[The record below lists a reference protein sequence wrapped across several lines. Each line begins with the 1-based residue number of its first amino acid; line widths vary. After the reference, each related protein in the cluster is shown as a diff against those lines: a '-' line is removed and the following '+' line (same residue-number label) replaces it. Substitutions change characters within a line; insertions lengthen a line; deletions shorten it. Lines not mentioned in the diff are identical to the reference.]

1 MKNIIRPLRIKKDK
15 KTNRLYIIFKNK
27 RYYVDNLDK
36 KQILTLIKK
45 LSKKIKKKKIINRR
59 KIKKD
64 INKNLTGIISTK
76 ISEGY
81 VNNILSNKLDNIN
94 KDVIQINKKIEDNKE
109 KIIFMDNYKN
119 QIKNYDNDDLYKLED
134 NGKYRF
140 YVNKS
145 DYFEANNKKDLKKIV
160 YKVYKDYIDL
170 QKNNKDLQ
178 TLNLSNISKIE
189 EGQKKIKDINNNIE
203 DIQEDNFIFKEYF
216 FENVIPDI
224 EIKQDKK
231 KFKQEEQQIEK
242 KKVKRGRKKKE
253 LLQEINPDIKQEEQ
267 QEEEQQINEEYGDGI
282 KKYMSNKGTYKDEI
296 LEIMK
301 NIKYFLDVIS
311 IKDLNLLVDN
321 IIKNRLY
328 KCCFIMNLKDDNNNK
343 YHWVAVYIDLLE
355 SYEIN
360 YYDCLGDKAPQI
372 FKDEMNRLID
382 SLDIDVYVKFKENL
396 IVNQPSYSFLCGYYC
411 ISFILQRLAGLD
423 FKYITNYKN
432 LNEKNIKELKNKY
445 EKFKFI

>member
-94 KDVIQINKKIEDNKE
+94 KDVIQINKKIEDNKN
-109 KIIFMDNYKN
+109 IIKFIDKLNNKLKSKKN
-119 QIKNYDNDDLYKLED
+119 QDLYILDK
-134 NGKYRF
+134 NGKYRL
-140 YVNKS
+140 YVDDNSYLEGNTINELEDEIKDKYRKS
-145 DYFEANNKKDLKKIV
+145 KELINENKKLE
-160 YKVYKDYIDL
+160 
-170 QKNNKDLQ
+170 
-178 TLNLSNISKIE
+178 TLNLSNITKIDIVEKKLDNMNDKVDELIKSK
-189 EGQKKIKDINNNIE
+189 Q
-203 DIQEDNFIFKEYF
+203 FKEDEY
-216 FENVIPDI
+216 IP
-224 EIKQDKK
+224 IK
-231 KFKQEEQQIEK
+231 EEPLIQTK
-242 KKVKRGRKKKE
+242 KRGRKKKE
-253 LLQEINPDIKQEEQ
+253 LFFINPDIKQT
-267 QEEEQQINEEYGDGI
+267 QEDINKLNKDFDEYGDGI

-396 IVNQPSYSFLCGYYC
+396 IVNQPSYSFLCAYYC
-411 ISFILQRLAGLD
+411 MSFLLQRLAGLD